1 MLSADGYVA
10 VFTTPEGDV
19 YRTPLVCWR
28 EDGPNVY
35 GVTLHKGG
43 LRRAEEL
50 PGFTRYAVA
59 PGCACAPGVPEPAA
73 GVGGRQLATR

>member
-1 MLSADGYVA
+1 MLPADGYVA

-50 PGFTRYAVA
+50 PGFTRYA
-59 PGCACAPGVPEPAA
+59 PRPDCSCNAA
-73 GVGGRQLATR
+73 ESALGRQLASR